1 VDELGNF
8 ELADLRPGLYTLEV
22 NLPEA
27 VVIVVEQL
35 RVD

>member
-1 VDELGNF
+1 MNWATSSSLICG
-8 ELADLRPGLYTLEV
+8 RGLYTLEV